1 MKRRGA
7 AIPTRERILDEVE
20 RLIVTKGVHGF
31 KLRDVAERLGLRVP
45 AIYKH
50 YACRDAVLV
59 EVSRRL
65 VARLAVQFDPP
76 GTADPGRALRTS
88 LDRLVEFKMHH
99 PAYVRLALVDFAT
112 PDGGVAYVKQAAG
125 GSFHDVGVRGPL
137 AAMHARLRRLL
148 GEGARARAF
157 RRVDATD
164 FYRLIGAALL
174 GRLVF
179 PDDRMLMRRPLPA
192 QVRAVQRWL
201 WAVAR
206 RLLEPRP
213 SGRGS

>member
-1 MKRRGA
+1 
-7 AIPTRERILDEVE
+7 
-20 RLIVTKGVHGF
+20 
-31 KLRDVAERLGLRVP
+31 
-45 AIYKH
+45 
-50 YACRDAVLV
+50 
-59 EVSRRL
+59 
-65 VARLAVQFDPP
+65 
-76 GTADPGRALRTS
+76 
-88 LDRLVEFKMHH
+88 
-99 PAYVRLALVDFAT
+99 
-112 PDGGVAYVKQAAG
+112 VAYVKQAAG